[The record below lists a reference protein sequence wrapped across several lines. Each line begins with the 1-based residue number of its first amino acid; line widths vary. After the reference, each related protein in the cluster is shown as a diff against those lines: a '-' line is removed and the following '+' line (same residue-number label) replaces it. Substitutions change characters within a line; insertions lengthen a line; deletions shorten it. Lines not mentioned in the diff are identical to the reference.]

1 MNKYIPGFLSSL
13 PPLNLRQGLDNYSKC
28 EDCESDSAYV
38 KHRSESVFDKS
49 SDERGDINSF
59 TATPV
64 NKTEPSGCKLPG
76 VRLLLNDQYD
86 GKGTNSS

>member
-13 PPLNLRQGLDNYSKC
+13 PPLNLRQDLDNYSKC

-49 SDERGDINSF
+49 SDE
-59 TATPV
+59 
-64 NKTEPSGCKLPG
+64 EM
-76 VRLLLNDQYD
+76 
-86 GKGTNSS
+86 